1 MKSIVYV
8 SLIIL
13 VYQGIANSNLGII
26 SQFTH
31 QNGNNWAGPLSTAL
45 LFLASGLASSYNKYI
60 GKYPFKYCLFVG
72 SFGFTVFTSLGLL
85 FLKLGFNTTV
95 EVLIFVL
102 SIISGATCSIFYN
115 TQFNY
120 INFLSRIDK
129 REVKYFGINIGMS
142 QSSNIF
148 GNLVSALLIKPLGQ
162 FMAVLVMSIGILT
175 TSFFFLFVRE
185 PEA

>member
-1 MKSIVYV
+1 VVYV
-8 SLIIL
+8 SLVIL

-45 LFLASGLASSYNKYI
+45 LFLGSGLGCSYNKYI
-60 GKYPFKYCLFVG
+60 GKYPFKYCFFVG
-72 SFGFTVFTSLGLL
+72 SLGFILYTALGLI
-85 FLKLGFNTTV
+85 FLKLGFTTTV
-95 EVLIFVL
+95 EVLIFAL
-102 SIISGATCSIFYN
+102 SFIAGGTCSIFYN

-129 REVKYFGINIGMS
+129 REVKYFGINIGMA

-148 GNLVSALLIKPLGQ
+148 GNLVSAMLIKPLGQ
-162 FMAVLVMSIGILT
+162 FLAVLVMTIIMMISAILL
-175 TSFFFLFVRE
+175 LFARQ
-185 PEA
+185 P